1 MLYSHTLTCHS
12 YSIWKGGKK
21 QAGNL
26 FFSAKTRFSNHAI
39 DFSVINNISPNF
51 VMPAYQ
57 IEKCSCWLTHVYTC
71 TYKRDF
77 LKWGKLCLCRQRN
90 SVIWLIRL
98 IFNLLAVL
106 ETIITYDWSLICC
119 IIGKLNGTVRI
130 HNTLRKMGLNICV
143 FKPAGQANTVY
154 IEGMQCRQLTTETLT
169 KRVSYEQN
177 Y

>member
-1 MLYSHTLTCHS
+1 
-12 YSIWKGGKK
+12 
-21 QAGNL
+21 
-26 FFSAKTRFSNHAI
+26 
-39 DFSVINNISPNF
+39 
-51 VMPAYQ
+51 MPAYQ

-90 SVIWLIRL
+90 SVNWLIRL

-169 KRVSYEQN
+169 KRVPYEQTIN
-177 Y
+177 IQTQKGRLLLIACSLLSMDKLFHVFHQIDGRLKPGINLFYVLCKQLKMH